1 MQVLPQSFDR
11 IGYSR
16 CAILL
21 GRRYR
26 LGRPLEVSVPPFE
39 EIGLGIDADSQAVVV
54 GGIACLAGCGERDV
68 TKNPAYGFGVIAG
81 TSWKTKVSIALSS
94 IDRGYYGQICTD
106 GYAASFD
113 AGTAN
118 PREFDYNSPVKAVL
132 PAGTV
137 IRFDRLVAGGGD
149 LGGYFVYS
157 TVQSGKHVG
166 KIVNCAK
173 GAVSTQR
180 FSRPR
185 TFKR

>member
-1 MQVLPQSFDR
+1 MKCRLPTFR
-11 IGYSR
+11 GNRPWHR
-16 CAILL
+16 C
-21 GRRYR
+21 
-26 LGRPLEVSVPPFE
+26 
-39 EIGLGIDADSQAVVV
+39 GLSAVVV

-166 KIVNCAK
+166 KIVTAPRELFLPNDFLDPGHSNAK
-173 GAVSTQR
+173 TWAIN
-180 FSRPR
+180 P
-185 TFKR
+185 KNLEKP